1 MSAPEKR
8 YPITSEGSEETSS
21 GIFYAKSGIMDFKF
35 FVDHVTDAD
44 IPSGIEYEVVESHEE
59 EGVTVIDQARLLS
72 LSLRP
77 DH

>member
-1 MSAPEKR
+1 MSASEKR
-8 YPITSEGSEETSS
+8 YPITSEGSEETLS
-21 GIFYAKSGIMDFKF
+21 GIFYAESGIMDFKF
-35 FVDHVTDAD
+35 FGDHVTDAD

-77 DH
+77 DQ